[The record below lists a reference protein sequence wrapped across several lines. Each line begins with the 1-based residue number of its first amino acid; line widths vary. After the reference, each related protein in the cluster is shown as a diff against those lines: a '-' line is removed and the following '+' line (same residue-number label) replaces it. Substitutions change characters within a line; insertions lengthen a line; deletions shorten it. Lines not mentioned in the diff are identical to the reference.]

1 MDKKSIIT
9 ILAIIVLPMLAF
21 WGLTLNRSTSIVAEA
36 VNKPQ
41 IIKFTSTMCSECKEM
56 EKVMQEVMPKYKD
69 SIVYSEVVVDS
80 RDDMK
85 NSMIKKHKVVMVPT
99 VIMLNSDGSQY
110 MRVETTIPAEEMD
123 SYIQGLK

>member
-9 ILAIIVLPMLAF
+9 ILAIIILPMLAF
-21 WGLTLNRSTSIVAEA
+21 WGLTLSKSDSIVAEA

-41 IIKFTSTMCSECKEM
+41 IIKFSSTMCSECKEM

-69 SIVYSEVVVDS
+69 SIAYSEVIVDS
-80 RDDMK
+80 RNDMK
-85 NSMIKKHKVVMVPT
+85 NALIKKHKVMMVPT

-110 MRVETTIPAEEMD
+110 MRIETAVPAEEMD
-123 SYIQGLK
+123 EYIQGLK

>member
-21 WGLTLNRSTSIVAEA
+21 WGLTLNKSTSIVAEA